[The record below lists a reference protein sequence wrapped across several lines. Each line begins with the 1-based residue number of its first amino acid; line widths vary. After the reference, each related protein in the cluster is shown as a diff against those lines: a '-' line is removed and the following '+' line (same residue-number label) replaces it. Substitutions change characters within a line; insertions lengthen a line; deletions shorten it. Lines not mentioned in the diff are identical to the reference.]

1 MNTKKL
7 KGGQLNLP
15 CGNITKRNENRTH
28 PRPSP
33 WSQSWLLSTFSQLI
47 HNK

>member
-1 MNTKKL
+1 MLYDMICHNMKYTMNTKKL

-33 WSQSWLLSTFSQLI
+33 
-47 HNK
+47 